1 MRSIGATAGLSL
13 DADAAADKAA
23 LFAAAT
29 KALDAIADSTTNR
42 EDPPSL
48 FWVPGRIEFLGKHT
62 DYAGGRSLLC
72 AVDRGICLATRS
84 RRDARVRVH
93 DAQRGEM
100 VETAIDESVAQDVSG
115 WAIYPSV
122 VARRLARNFP
132 GARIGA
138 DIAFASDLPIA
149 AGISSSSALV
159 VSIFLALSTV
169 NSLDERD
176 DYREVV
182 QSIDDL
188 AGYLGAIENGLE
200 FGSLAVHGGV
210 GTLGGCEDQTAI
222 LCGRRDALIQ
232 YSFCPVRLEDVVPI
246 PPGHRFVV
254 AASGVAA
261 EKTGSALQRYNLLSR
276 RAQAAAAAWR
286 ASSGLS
292 HATLGEAVRGAS
304 PDVIRAALMVRAP
317 AGFTVP
323 ELLERFEQ
331 FYLESEVLVPR
342 TADALRRHDLPQLG
356 ALVDQSQ
363 AAAERLLGNQ
373 IAETIM
379 LARTAR
385 ELGAVAASAF
395 GAGFGGSVWALVDER
410 HLTAFLDEWRE
421 RYRRAFPAH
430 GAVAQFFGTRAG
442 SCAARLAG
450 GA

>member
-1 MRSIGATAGLSL
+1 M
-13 DADAAADKAA
+13 
-23 LFAAAT
+23 
-29 KALDAIADSTTNR
+29 
-42 EDPPSL
+42 
-48 FWVPGRIEFLGKHT
+48 
-62 DYAGGRSLLC
+62 
-72 AVDRGICLATRS
+72 
-84 RRDARVRVH
+84 
-93 DAQRGEM
+93 
-100 VETAIDESVAQDVSG
+100 
-115 WAIYPSV
+115 
-122 VARRLARNFP
+122 
-132 GARIGA
+132 
-138 DIAFASDLPIA
+138 
-149 AGISSSSALV
+149 
-159 VSIFLALSTV
+159 
-169 NSLDERD
+169 
-176 DYREVV
+176 
-182 QSIDDL
+182 
-188 AGYLGAIENGLE
+188 
-200 FGSLAVHGGV
+200 
-210 GTLGGCEDQTAI
+210 
-222 LCGRRDALIQ
+222 
-232 YSFCPVRLEDVVPI
+232 
-246 PPGHRFVV
+246 
-254 AASGVAA
+254 
-261 EKTGSALQRYNLLSR
+261 QRYNLLSR

-450 GA
+450 GG